1 MTTAG
6 NLTAAAYFNYQW
18 RLELEFAPHTMTGLK
33 WTRRTTARIAA
44 ELRVLGI
51 EVCPRTV
58 ARLLGTMGFAL
69 RVNHKKRAGAS
80 HPDRDAQFQHIA
92 GLRRR
97 CAAENLPI
105 VSVDTKKKELVGNF
119 KNPGAKWDRTP
130 QLVRDHDFRSEAQGI
145 AIPYG
150 VYDPQAN
157 AGAVFVGSS
166 FDTPAFAVDCIEK
179 WWRTEGRRR
188 YPGASQLH
196 ILADSG
202 GSNSCTSRAWKYHLQ
217 HRLCAPHRLTV
228 TVAHYPTATSKWN
241 PIEHRLFCEIS
252 KKLGRTAA
260 HRLPNRPQIPAHH
273 NHPHRPARMRASRPA
288 RLQEGRQDQRRPD
301 AQAQPHETARHAQVE
316 LHPFP
321 IVTNQVVFF
330 APTLSDEPIENKPAS
345 SAMRKRGVDHLQLLR
360 RRFAPPSGGA
370 RCRCPMAEL
379 PIS

>member
-1 MTTAG
+1 MSFARVAARSSNRGSRLPSRQTTLPSPRPVG
-6 NLTAAAYFNYQW
+6 C
-18 RLELEFAPHTMTGLK
+18 ELLFDNN
-33 WTRRTTARIAA
+33 RT
-44 ELRVLGI
+44 L
-51 EVCPRTV
+51 
-58 ARLLGTMGFAL
+58 
-69 RVNHKKRAGAS
+69 NWNS
-80 HPDRDAQFQHIA
+80 HP
-92 GLRRR
+92 
-97 CAAENLPI
+97 
-105 VSVDTKKKELVGNF
+105 
-119 KNPGAKWDRTP
+119 TP
-130 QLVRDHDFRSEAQGI
+130 QLVRDHDFRSEAHGI

-217 HRLCAPHRLTV
+217 HRLCGPHRLTV

-273 NHPHRPARMRASRPA
+273 NHPHRPARMRASRPT
-288 RLQEGRQDQRRPD
+288 RLQEGRQDQQRPD
-301 AQAQPHETARHAQVE
+301 AQAQPHESARHAQVE

-321 IVTNQVVFF
+321 IMTNQVFIF
-330 APTLSDEPIENKPAS
+330 APTLKLNFQTKS
-345 SAMRKRGVDHLQLLR
+345 SLIR
-360 RRFAPPSGGA
+360 P
-370 RCRCPMAEL
+370 
-379 PIS
+379 